1 MTMQPGALDHDHE
14 RPWADQEWT
23 QFQRVQRMVN
33 HWDRPGW
40 TPGRRSYHWM
50 VMLGHV
56 PALTAMATHCQ
67 EQLRDLPHLDLVP
80 IASLHITMQRLAF
93 TDEVSP
99 DVAAAVVNEVRRRC
113 ADLPA
118 VPIEIGPLAG
128 SPGAVRFSVGPP
140 EPVSRLRN
148 LICGSIAEVCGNAAL
163 PERAS
168 RFVPH
173 VSIAYHNT
181 TANAQPLIQRVAS
194 LRHLRP
200 VTTVVQSVDLVE
212 LRREG
217 HQYIASKHAGVSLT
231 NGPLQHR

>member
-1 MTMQPGALDHDHE
+1 MTAQPEAPAHYRE

-23 QFQRVQRMVN
+23 RFQQVQRMVN

-56 PALTAMATHCQ
+56 PALTAMAAHCQ

-80 IASLHITMQRLAF
+80 TASLHITMQRLAF

-99 DVAAAVVNEVRRRC
+99 DLAAAVADHVRQRC
-113 ADLPA
+113 IDLPA
-118 VPIEIGPLAG
+118 IPVEIGPLTG
-128 SPGAVRFSVGPP
+128 SPGAIRFSVGPL
-140 EPVSRLRN
+140 EPIRRLRD
-148 LICGSIAEVCGNAAL
+148 LIRESIAEVLGAAAL

-181 TANAQPLIQRVAS
+181 PADAQPLIQRAAS
-194 LRHLRP
+194 LRNLPP
-200 VTTVVQSVDLVE
+200 VATVIQSVDLVE
-212 LRREG
+212 LHRDG
-217 HQYIASKHAGVSLT
+217 HQYIASKYAEVLLIS
-231 NGPLQHR
+231 